1 MGPEKRFKVPEAG
14 NDQPVGRA
22 AASIRSPAKREAARG
37 GGPRHREM
45 EK

>member
-1 MGPEKRFKVPEAG
+1 MGSEERFKVPDAA

-37 GGPRHREM
+37 GGPRRREM